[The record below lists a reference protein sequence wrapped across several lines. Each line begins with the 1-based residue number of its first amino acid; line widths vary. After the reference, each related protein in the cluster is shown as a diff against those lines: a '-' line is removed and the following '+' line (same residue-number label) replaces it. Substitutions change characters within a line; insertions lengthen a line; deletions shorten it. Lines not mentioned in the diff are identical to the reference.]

1 MPKHHA
7 AIPGF
12 VKMDFHVHTPVSRC
26 YDDNMQ
32 PELGLTTQ
40 PEHIVQAAVGA
51 GLQAM
56 AVSDHNAV
64 TNIVPMQRAA
74 AEHGL
79 IIFPAMEL
87 TTQGGHLLAIFD
99 VEADIAHMRR
109 LLDQLEF
116 PEEEHG
122 NGSYSTQYWLDEC
135 ARTVSDFGGLA
146 VAAHI
151 DREPRGFTAGYFDRS
166 VKQRIHS
173 SDFLAGLEIT
183 DPRSKPAWEQGKMR
197 HFPKPYPVVQGSD
210 AHGATEVGRRPTH
223 LYMTEISLAGLR
235 AAFDEYP
242 DFVKFPR
249 ELEDVR

>member
-1 MPKHHA
+1 
-7 AIPGF
+7 
-12 VKMDFHVHTPVSRC
+12 
-26 YDDNMQ
+26 
-32 PELGLTTQ
+32 
-40 PEHIVQAAVGA
+40 
-51 GLQAM
+51 
-56 AVSDHNAV
+56 
-64 TNIVPMQRAA
+64 
-74 AEHGL
+74 
-79 IIFPAMEL
+79 
-87 TTQGGHLLAIFD
+87 
-99 VEADIAHMRR
+99 MRR

-135 ARTVSDFGGLA
+135 ARAVSDFGGLA

-151 DREPRGFTAGYFDRS
+151 DREPRGFTAGYFDRG

-183 DPRSKPAWEQGKMR
+183 DPRSKLDWEQGKMR

-223 LYMTEISLAGLR
+223 LYMTEINLAGLR

-249 ELEDVR
+249 ELEGRRVTGQT